1 MYNKKRNL
9 LFILF
14 GLLILTGAITAHNKN
29 AQTTGAGTGKI
40 VLIDVG
46 HGGSDPGKIGIN
58 DVLEKDINLE
68 IAKLLSVY
76 LRANGYTVVMSRT
89 TDCML
94 SAPDA
99 SNKKTSDLN
108 ARIALMEQSHAD
120 FVISIHQ
127 NSYPDSS
134 VHGAQCFYYE
144 NSQEGKYLAECLQNA
159 LVKLADPD
167 NHRVAKANNTY
178 YIMKNSSCPV
188 VIVECGFLSNYQEA
202 ELLCDESYQRKL
214 AFAITS
220 GINDYL
226 NTIH

>member
-9 LFILF
+9 LFISL
-14 GLLILTGAITAHNKN
+14 GLLLLIGSVTAHNKN

-40 VLIDVG
+40 VLIDPG
-46 HGGSDPGKIGIN
+46 HGGNDPGKIGVN
-58 DVLEKDINLE
+58 DALEKDINLE
-68 IAKLLSVY
+68 ISRLLCAY

-99 SNKKTSDLN
+99 ANKKTSDLN

-127 NSYPDSS
+127 NSYPNGS
-134 VHGAQCFYYE
+134 VHGAQCFYYQGSE
-144 NSQEGKYLAECLQNA
+144 EGQRLATRLQNA
-159 LVKLADPD
+159 LVKLVEPD
-167 NHRVAKANNTY
+167 NRRVAKANDSY
-178 YIMKNSSCPV
+178 YIMKNSTCPV
-188 VIVECGFLSNYQEA
+188 VIVECGFLSNYEESQ
-202 ELLCDESYQRKL
+202 LLCDENYQKKI

-220 GINDYL
+220 GVNDYL
-226 NTIH
+226 NSLH